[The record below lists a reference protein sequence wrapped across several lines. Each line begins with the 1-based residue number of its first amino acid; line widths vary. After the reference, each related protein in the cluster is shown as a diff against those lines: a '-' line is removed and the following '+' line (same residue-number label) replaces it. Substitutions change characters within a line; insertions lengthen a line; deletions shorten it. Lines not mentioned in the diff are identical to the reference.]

1 MVFFDEVIEAFE
13 DKKRNDICAHLRS
26 LGIDAQIAERGRAEE
41 KIGGKGSLG
50 IIDIR
55 EGPIRWVNVGRIGG
69 DVDPV
74 SGQLYYTDYGVPDPR
89 LGKNIPH
96 RRIKPL
102 KPLEIHSVSK
112 RSLLFLGKA
121 IDLQWEGRDYGLGIV
136 GCLNSDISIKQ
147 PIMESGDVTIHTY
160 RIHRCWIITVET
172 RDGPSRKLW
181 SCYQAIADHL
191 LAEWSPASY
200 LPTP

>member
-1 MVFFDEVIEAFE
+1 MSNNKKDE
-13 DKKRNDICAHLRS
+13 ICARLRS
-26 LGIDAQIAERGRAEE
+26 LGIDAQMAEPNRDEE
-41 KIGGKGSLG
+41 KIGGKGSFG

-89 LGKNIPH
+89 LGRNIP
-96 RRIKPL
+96 RRRTTPL

-136 GCLNSDISIKQ
+136 GRLNSDISIKQ
-147 PIMESGDVTIHTY
+147 PIMESGDVTIRTY

-172 RDGPSRKLW
+172 RDGPSRELW